1 MVIAGCVACA
11 DRFGLACAPLRLF
24 LVGSVGPAACPVD
37 RFGPV
42 GSGGLRR
49 RIVWGKS

>member
-1 MVIAGCVACA
+1 MVTAGYVACA
-11 DRFGLACAPLRLF
+11 DRFELACVPLRLF
-24 LVGSVGPAACPVD
+24 LVGSLGPAACPVD

-49 RIVWGKS
+49 RNVWGMS